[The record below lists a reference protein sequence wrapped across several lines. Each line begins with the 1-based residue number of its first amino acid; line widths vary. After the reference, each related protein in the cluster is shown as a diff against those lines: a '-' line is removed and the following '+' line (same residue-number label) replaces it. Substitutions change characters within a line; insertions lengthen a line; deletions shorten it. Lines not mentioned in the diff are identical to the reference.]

1 MQALHLTWSDAK
13 EGRGGAAP
21 PVRVGAAVKREG
33 KFVVDARSRRGR
45 IVLKGTQDDCLQ
57 ESTDDA
63 EANN

>member
-13 EGRGGAAP
+13 EGTGGAAP
-21 PVRVGAAVKREG
+21 SVRVGAAVKREG

-45 IVLKGTQDDCLQ
+45 VVLKATQDECLE

-63 EANN
+63 EAK